1 MPAEM
6 GDQPSSPKWYVIR
19 THSQAEGAAASQLAR
34 DGFEVFLPRVKS
46 VRARTGGGEAPLF
59 PGYLF
64 LQCNPEG
71 AGRLDFRSGHRV
83 AGWVNFGGVIPA
95 VPEEVITELKLR
107 VDRINRDGGLW
118 RRFRTGEKVN
128 VVSGNVETL
137 AEVVSE
143 AKSPEGRVKVLLNFM
158 GRMVEAQVPSHSL
171 WPAESASAATARRL
185 PRRTRGRGRW
195 IHAL

>member
-1 MPAEM
+1 M
-6 GDQPSSPKWYVIR
+6 
-19 THSQAEGAAASQLAR
+19 
-34 DGFEVFLPRVKS
+34 
-46 VRARTGGGEAPLF
+46 
-59 PGYLF
+59 
-64 LQCNPEG
+64 
-71 AGRLDFRSGHRV
+71 
-83 AGWVNFGGVIPA
+83 
-95 VPEEVITELKLR
+95 PEEVITELKLR

-158 GRMVEAQVPSHSL
+158 GRMVEAQVPRHSL
-171 WPAESASAATARRL
+171 WPAEGASAAARRL

-195 IHAL
+195 IHSF